1 MSSATELPVT
11 GIPMMIIGA
20 VGAGL
25 LGFGA
30 LLIAAT
36 RLGGRLRRRITAA

>member
-11 GIPMMIIGA
+11 GFPMMIIGA
-20 VGAGL
+20 IAAGL

-30 LLIAAT
+30 LLVAAARFGT
-36 RLGGRLRRRITAA
+36 RLRRGRTA